1 MTVCTAE
8 QAIAEAKR
16 WVGYLEKKDGNQLTS
31 KTANAGSGNYTIFGK
46 VMHSVYPKTMDY
58 PAHWCD
64 CFFDYCVY
72 AACEQDLSDTEHVL
86 CGVPDDYTVNSA
98 SFYKKAGRWGKTP
111 KKGAQIFFT
120 KNGKDSGICHTG
132 IVTSLDA
139 NSVHTIE
146 GNTSAA
152 AGMVPNGG
160 CVRAKSYDRGN
171 SRIAGYGYPRYAEKA
186 GKVAKY
192 LYGVDVSSN
201 QDADVLTRISY
212 DFAIVKMGGNPHG
225 YKWDYINPYAKQQVT
240 DALNISGCAG
250 LYWFC
255 YGKLNAHKE
264 ADKFVSEVEKLG
276 LVGKVALV
284 ADYEADALKKGAK
297 WLDRFCKRV
306 IEKTGTTPIVYAS
319 ASVIKSQ
326 KLDAL
331 GYPLWSANYYYDH
344 LIQGY
349 DTSGMRCDYPDA
361 LIWQFTNRGRLAGY
375 NGTLDMNRFKG
386 TKADWQALTKGKAQK
401 PATSEKKPSYV
412 KYKVIAKAGLNCRR
426 KAGTGN
432 PITRTLSYGTTVYVS
447 EIVNGWAHT
456 KKGDWC
462 CAKYL
467 EKR

>member
-1 MTVCTAE
+1 MICTAE

-16 WVGYLEKKDGNQLTS
+16 WIGYLEKKDGSNLTS

-64 CFFDYCVY
+64 CFVDYCIY
-72 AACEQDLSDTEHVL
+72 AACEQDLKDAETVL

-98 SFYKKAGRWGKTP
+98 NMYKKAGRWGKTP

-120 KNGKDSGICHTG
+120 SNGKDSGICHTG

-186 GKVAKY
+186 GNMKKY

-201 QDADVLTRISY
+201 QDADVLQRIKY

-225 YKWDYINPYAKQQVT
+225 YRWDYVNPYAKQQVT
-240 DALNISGCAG
+240 DALSISGCAG

-255 YGKLNAHKE
+255 YGKLNAHTE
-264 ADKFVSEVEKLG
+264 ADRFVSEVQKLG
-276 LVGKVALV
+276 LVGKVVLV

-297 WLDRFCKRV
+297 WLDKFCKRV
-306 IEKTGTTPIVYAS
+306 KAKTDVTPIVYAS
-319 ASVIKSQ
+319 ASVIASQ

-331 GYPLWSANYYYDH
+331 GYPLWSANYYYDK

-349 DTSGMRCDYPDA
+349 DTSGMRNDCPSA
-361 LIWQFTNRGRLAGY
+361 VIWQFTDKGRLSGY
-375 NGTLDMNRFKG
+375 NGTLDLNRFTG
-386 TKADWQALTKGKAQK
+386 TKAEWMALAKATAQK
-401 PATSEKKPSYV
+401 PATTQKKPVYA
-412 KYKVIAKAGLNCRR
+412 KYRVNAKAGLNCRK

-432 PITRTLSYGTTVYVS
+432 PITRTLSYGTTVNVS

-467 EKR
+467 TKK